1 MKISKQK
8 QYDALD
14 ERYGI
19 KERNID
25 TFFRSLRRY
34 EVKISRMNFWDCER
48 PNFKWPENYKERVAE
63 KLAAKFERADLFR
76 KELFIS
82 GDPRGHALKL
92 CIPYNECPN
101 IHRDWGGDAI
111 IAPNDLSSEKGG
123 AQ

>member
-34 EVKISRMNFWDCER
+34 EVKISRMNEWACER
-48 PNFKWPENYKERVAE
+48 ENFEWPENFDQKVTE
-63 KLAAKFERADLFR
+63 KLASKFERVDLFR
-76 KELFIS
+76 KELYIN
-82 GDPRGHALKL
+82 GDPRGYALKL
-92 CIPYNECPN
+92 RIPENESRG
-101 IHRDWGGDAI
+101 IHRDWGGYAI
-111 IAPNDLSSEKGG
+111 IAPSGLTWEGG